1 MTLRRTPWDD
11 PHFGLESMELAVT
24 DADSD
29 GAALAE
35 AEKVLS
41 SGKVYC
47 AVKIPVK
54 RVALIHALEE
64 RGFRF
69 LETQAELHLNLS
81 KDFQPEKYLLS
92 IAERG
97 RIEPV
102 SSEDFPFLLNRL
114 EGVFDSDRICLDPAF
129 GPEISLSRYR
139 GWLSDRFGKDVAH
152 IAWIIADGKRMGFFF
167 MECKGAFADSALAG
181 LFPEFKGTGYAP
193 LVISSH
199 IACAKELGCRKLVT
213 RVSMNNL
220 ESLRLHLAFGY
231 QIASANYVMRHIGEQ
246 NER

>member
-41 SGKVYC
+41 SGRVYC
-47 AVKIPVK
+47 AAKIPMK
-54 RVALIHALEE
+54 RVFLVHALEE
-64 RGFRF
+64 KGFRF

-81 KDFQPEKYLLS
+81 KDFHLEKYLLS
-92 IAERG
+92 VAERG

-102 SSEDFPFLLNRL
+102 SIEDFPSLLSRL
-114 EGVFDSDRICLDPAF
+114 DGVFDSDRICLDPAL
-129 GPEISLSRYR
+129 GPDVSLLRYR
-139 GWLSDRFGKDVAH
+139 SWLSDRFGKDGAH
-152 IAWIIADGKRMGFFF
+152 ISWIIADGKRAGFFF
-167 MECKGAFADSALAG
+167 LESEGDFADSALAG
-181 LFPEFKGTGYAP
+181 LFSEFKGSGYAP
-193 LVISSH
+193 LIISSH
-199 IACAKELGCRKLVT
+199 IGCAKELGCRKLVT
-213 RVSMNNL
+213 RVSMNNM

-231 QIASANYVMRHIGEQ
+231 QIATANYVMRHIGE
-246 NER
+246 